1 MIDFIF
7 RNQKIFFHFVNE
19 CNERYRSGHDLS
31 LYKDIIKKHE
41 EYHNDLEALLK
52 DEKIYPLIM
61 KTLKAWNMDQRGAK
75 LTTVEKFKQSIL
87 QNNLKENLIELSRY
101 KLFSTR
107 RRQIE
112 TEIVELLENVFLNL
126 KVMETKRRLVGG
138 SKALHFL
145 LPNLLMPIDNKYTMN
160 FFSIST
166 DVNRELNTFKT
177 IFIESYNITRGLCLT
192 QNEVDG
198 KRWNTSVPKLI
209 DNAIIGFNRY
219 FKDCVMQ
226 HFDEAAGI
234 VVSTL
239 EEFVSFSPSEKEHY
253 KRSLEKTQN
262 KIIESIREKIRERL
276 MIQKAIE
283 AGITVT
289 ESEIEAEL
297 ARRERHR
304 L

>member
-1 MIDFIF
+1 
-7 RNQKIFFHFVNE
+7 
-19 CNERYRSGHDLS
+19 
-31 LYKDIIKKHE
+31 
-41 EYHNDLEALLK
+41 
-52 DEKIYPLIM
+52 
-61 KTLKAWNMDQRGAK
+61 MDQRGAK
-75 LTTVEKFKQSIL
+75 LTTVEKFKQSIS

-126 KVMETKRRLVGG
+126 KVMETKRRLVGV

-145 LPNLLMPIDNKYTMN
+145 LPNLVMPIDNKYTMN

-198 KRWNTSVPKLI
+198 TRWNTSVPKLI

-239 EEFVSFSPSEKEHY
+239 EKFVSFSPSEKEHY
-253 KRSLEKTQN
+253 KRLIEKTQN
-262 KIIESIREKIRERL
+262 KIIESIREKVRARL
-276 MIQKAIE
+276 IIQKAIA

-289 ESEIEAEL
+289 EDEIEAEL
-297 ARRERHR
+297 AKRQKQRE
-304 L
+304 

>member
-19 CNERYRSGHDLS
+19 CNERYRSGHDLL

-41 EYHNDLEALLK
+41 EYHNDMEALLK

-75 LTTVEKFKQSIL
+75 LTTVEKFKQSISK
-87 QNNLKENLIELSRY
+87 NNLKENLIELSKY

-126 KVMETKRRLVGG
+126 KVMETKRRLVGV

-145 LPNLLMPIDNKYTMN
+145 LPNLVMPIDNKYTMN

-209 DNAIIGFNRY
+209 DNAIIGFTQY

-239 EEFVSFSPSEKEHY
+239 EEFVSFLPSEKEHY
-253 KRSLEKTQN
+253 KRLIEKTQN
-262 KIIESIREKIRERL
+262 KIIESIKRKN
-276 MIQKAIE
+276 
-283 AGITVT
+283 
-289 ESEIEAEL
+289 
-297 ARRERHR
+297 
-304 L
+304 